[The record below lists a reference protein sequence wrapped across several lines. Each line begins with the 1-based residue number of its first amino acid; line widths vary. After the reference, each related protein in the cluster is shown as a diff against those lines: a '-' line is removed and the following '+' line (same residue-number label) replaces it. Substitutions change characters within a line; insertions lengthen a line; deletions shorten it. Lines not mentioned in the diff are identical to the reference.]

1 MTKTIFILLLGVS
14 LFMYPR
20 ETKAQRFTFGEYTGV
35 NFSNLHGNLTSNK
48 WESKAGPSAGFFIEY
63 KLGRLFAVQSE
74 IGFISQYYE
83 MKTYEQKNYYPVGI
97 PYDYSSS
104 YQPISGRIAP
114 PYYEL
119 SNWDF
124 SFLRFPLILKYQTPT
139 RLQLGAGGGLFYSV
153 LMNDERTKAER
164 KSGLESGHPVYPS
177 THDWGYLFVA
187 DLSYPVTKELRL
199 FLAGRLSTGK
209 KVFIE
214 RYSAKNGASELLFGI
229 KFTPERR
236 DPKVQEKYNISVPDT
251 SFSRCY
257 LKSGL
262 GVTMAWNP
270 VKKLLGNYSEK
281 FGANAGLIFGY
292 RLDKTVSLQTGFQF
306 QQKGYAFS
314 DSSYYNHRYATDLK
328 KSGQFVDSN
337 VNLDYMTVPLNVN
350 FSFGEK
356 IALYVDL
363 GIYAEFLL
371 NANCTGTT
379 IKEYRNGSDYRK
391 EKHNLHDAVEGYYEP
406 VDFGFLGGMGIQ
418 FPFRDK
424 IKFDLG
430 IQYANGSKNIL
441 KKPGEYNF
449 KGYYDDQS
457 FKNRSLSLKF
467 GLQIPIP
474 N

>member
-1 MTKTIFILLLGVS
+1 MKKNLLSVCICALLTIFSVS
-14 LFMYPR
+14 SS
-20 ETKAQRFTFGEYTGV
+20 AQKLSFGEYTGV

-48 WESKAGPSAGFFIEY
+48 WEPKAGPIAGIFLEY

-83 MKTYEQKNYYPVGI
+83 MKTYEQVDYYPVGI
-97 PYDYSSS
+97 PYDYLSS
-104 YQPISGRIAP
+104 YQPISGSIAP
-114 PYYEL
+114 PYYAV

-139 RLQLGAGGGLFYSV
+139 RLQLGAGGGLFYSM
-153 LMNDERTKAER
+153 LMNDDRTKAER

-187 DLSYPVTKELRL
+187 DLSYPVTKELRI

-214 RYSAKNGASELLFGI
+214 KYSAKNGASELLFGI
-229 KFTPERR
+229 KFTPDRR
-236 DPKVQEKYNISVPDT
+236 DPKVQENYNISVPDT
-251 SFSRCY
+251 SFNRCY
-257 LKSGL
+257 LKPVL
-262 GVTMAWNP
+262 GVTMAWNTG
-270 VKKLLGNYSEK
+270 KKLVGNYSEK

-328 KSGQFVDSN
+328 KSGRFVDSN
-337 VNLDYMTVPLNVN
+337 VNLDYMTVPLKVN

-391 EKHNLHDAVEGYYEP
+391 EKYNLHDAVEGYYEP
-406 VDFGFLGGMGIQ
+406 VDFGFLGGLGIQ
-418 FPFRDK
+418 IPIRDK

-430 IQYANGSKNIL
+430 IQYENGSKNIL
-441 KKPGEYNF
+441 KKPGEYDF
-449 KGYYDDQS
+449 KGYYDDRS

-467 GLQIPIP
+467 GLQLQLP

>member
-1 MTKTIFILLLGVS
+1 MKKNLLSVCICALLTTFSVS
-14 LFMYPR
+14 SF
-20 ETKAQRFTFGEYTGV
+20 AQKLSFGEYTGV

-48 WESKAGPSAGFFIEY
+48 WEPKVGPTAGIFLEY

-74 IGFISQYYE
+74 IEFISQYYE
-83 MKTYEQKNYYPVGI
+83 MKTYEQMNYFPVGI
-97 PYDYSSS
+97 HYGYSSS
-104 YQPISGRIAP
+104 YQPISEIIAP

-119 SNWDF
+119 GNWDF
-124 SFLRFPLILKYQTPT
+124 SFLRFPLILKYKTPT
-139 RLQLGAGGGLFYSV
+139 RLQLGVGGGMFYSA
-153 LMNDERTKAER
+153 LLNDDLTDEERNTAKKED
-164 KSGLESGHPVYPS
+164 HNIYPPP
-177 THDWGYLFVA
+177 HDWGYLFVA

-214 RYSAKNGASELLFGI
+214 KYSAKNGASELLFGI
-229 KFTPERR
+229 KFTPNRR
-236 DPKVQEKYNISVPDT
+236 DPKVQENYNISVPDT

-257 LKSGL
+257 LKPGL

-270 VKKLLGNYSEK
+270 GKKLSGNYSEK

-328 KSGQFVDSN
+328 KSGRFVDSN

-350 FSFGEK
+350 FLFGEK

-379 IKEYRNGSDYRK
+379 IKEYQNGSDYRK
-391 EKHNLHDAVEGYYEP
+391 EKYNLHDAVEGYYEP

-418 FPFRDK
+418 FPIWDK
-424 IKFDLG
+424 MKFDLG

-441 KKPGEYNF
+441 KKPGEYDF
-449 KGYYDDQS
+449 KGYYDDQT